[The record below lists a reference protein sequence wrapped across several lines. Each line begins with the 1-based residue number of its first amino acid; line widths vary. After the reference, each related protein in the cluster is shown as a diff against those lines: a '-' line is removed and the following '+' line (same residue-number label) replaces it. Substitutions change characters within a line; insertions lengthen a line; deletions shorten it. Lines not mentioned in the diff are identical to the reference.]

1 MKRYSCC
8 ARCLMNDALSRGYSL
23 ALLNT
28 VKILALKQVL
38 EGNSLEDNQF
48 VLKFL
53 FDRFLE
59 QYKGKKFDYEI
70 ELLKYKTR
78 EDDNYYEIKNE

>member
-1 MKRYSCC
+1 MLCQM
-8 ARCLMNDALSRGYSL
+8 MNSL

-59 QYKGKKFDYEI
+59 QYKGKSLIMK
-70 ELLKYKTR
+70 
-78 EDDNYYEIKNE
+78 

>member
-1 MKRYSCC
+1 
-8 ARCLMNDALSRGYSL
+8 MNDALSRGYSL
-23 ALLNT
+23 ALLST

-70 ELLKYKTR
+70 ELLKHKTR

>member
-1 MKRYSCC
+1 
-8 ARCLMNDALSRGYSL
+8 MNDALSRGYSL

-59 QYKGKKFDYEI
+59 QYKGKSLIMK
-70 ELLKYKTR
+70 
-78 EDDNYYEIKNE
+78 